1 MTSSSM
7 ATQLMIEANIQRE
20 AARKR
25 ISRVKAPVYR
35 FPVNVLPKGE
45 KFLYI
50 DFQRSSERF
59 WTAFHNALRE
69 TRSVFGYAIDAIVA
83 RAGAIPKNEFV
94 VVSGAPIA
102 MKKQVSASRLLA
114 TLIEAGVLEEII
126 DPVLGECVALS
137 RYELGT
143 TNFNEARIRR
153 IVERI
158 VLDGVREWIRNLGFG
173 SYNSVAIRGDARVCV
188 VGPFTWDL
196 TAPSY
201 LQPFVWSDEK
211 SKLLS
216 SASKPG
222 FVVADVFVG
231 STLDEYQIR
240 YFIHKSRLVKA
251 AIPAPVLPIL
261 IADRYSKPALH
272 EGRSNGVL
280 MATPA
285 NLFGEPVGKALLDL
299 THTLRNAAAV
309 VANDPE
315 KLVYLIET
323 LSAIEGS
330 AGNLRGTLFEL
341 MAAYLARNNARSI
354 DVGVTAT
361 DPETKR
367 KSDIDVLQIHTRDEC
382 TCIECKAKLPGG
394 TVTLEEVEKWLKC
407 IPIYRR
413 YLRAT
418 RNFQETQISYEL
430 WTTGS
435 YNDDAIEKLKY
446 EKQQRSVSKIAWYDG
461 EGVYEIATRAK
472 ESSISDA
479 LRNHI
484 LKDPFA

>member
-1 MTSSSM
+1 M
-7 ATQLMIEANIQRE
+7 ATQLMLEGNIQRE

-25 ISRVKAPVYR
+25 ISRVRKPIYR

-45 KFLYI
+45 KFLYL
-50 DFQRSSERF
+50 DCQRSSEQF

-69 TRSVFGYAIDAIVA
+69 TRSVFGYAIDAIVP
-83 RAGAIPKNEFV
+83 RAGVIPTNEFA

-114 TLIEAGVLEEII
+114 TLIEAGVLEKIY
-126 DPVLGECVALS
+126 DPILGDCVALS
-137 RYELGT
+137 RYELGRT
-143 TNFNEARIRR
+143 DFNEARTRR

-173 SYNSVAIRGDARVCV
+173 SYNSVAIRGDARSCV

-201 LQPFVWSDEK
+201 LQPLTWSNDK
-211 SKLLS
+211 SRLAKSGSKL
-216 SASKPG
+216 G
-222 FVVADVFVG
+222 FVAADVFAG
-231 STLDEYQIR
+231 STLDEFHIR
-240 YFIHKSRLVKA
+240 YFIHKSGLVKA

-261 IADRYSKPALH
+261 IADRFTKQALY

-280 MATPA
+280 MATPT
-285 NLFGEPVGKALLDL
+285 NLFGDDVGKALVDL

-309 VANDPE
+309 VAKDPK

-367 KSDIDVLQIHTRDEC
+367 SSDIDVLQIRTRDEC

-407 IPIYRR
+407 IPIYRG
-413 YLRAT
+413 YLRAN
-418 RNFQETQISYEL
+418 RQFQEMKISYEL

-435 YNDDAIEKLKY
+435 YDDDALEKLNY
-446 EKQQRSVSKIAWYDG
+446 EKQRRSVSEIAWYDG
-461 EGVYEIATRAK
+461 ETVYEIATRAK
-472 ESSISDA
+472 ESSISDT

-484 LKDPFA
+484 LKNPLA